1 MKKIEGFYTAIITP
15 FLENGE
21 VDYEG
26 LRQLIR
32 FQIAGGVDGIVAL
45 GTTGE
50 APTLSAKEKE
60 NIIAISREETQGKVL
75 LMVGTGNYSTTKTIE
90 ETRIAKWLGADSVL
104 IVTPYYNRPTQ
115 EGIFLHFKAVAEAV
129 EIPIMVYNI
138 QSRTGQNICTETL
151 YRLAQLPQ
159 ISSVK
164 EASGSIAQMIEVF
177 EQISRL
183 RKDFTLLSG
192 DDLLTVPSM
201 ALGGRGII
209 SVIGNVVPIHVR
221 ELVDACNRGDF
232 AKAREIHYRLLPI
245 VKLAFL
251 ETNPIPVK
259 GLMSRAGLPA
269 GGCRL
274 PLCNLTQQS
283 ETIFNEALSKS
294 DVNAIIQEN
303 KALYEQVGD
312 KVTVG

>member
-1 MKKIEGFYTAIITP
+1 MKRIEGFYTAIVTP

-21 VDYEG
+21 VDYDG

-32 FQIAGGVDGIVAL
+32 LQIAAGVDGIVAL

-60 NIIAISREETQGKVL
+60 NIIAISREETQGKIY
-75 LMVGTGNYSTTKTIE
+75 LMVGTGNYSTNKTIE

-115 EGIFLHFKAVAEAV
+115 EGIYLHFKAVAEAV

-151 YRLAQLPQ
+151 YRLAQIPQ
-159 ISSVK
+159 ICSVK
-164 EASGSIAQMIEVF
+164 EASGSVPQMIEVF

-201 ALGGRGII
+201 SLGGKGVI
-209 SVIGNVVPIHVR
+209 SVIGNIVPLQVR
-221 ELVDACNRGDF
+221 ELVDACLRGDYT
-232 AKAREIHYRLLPI
+232 KAREIHYKLLPI
-245 VKLAFL
+245 VKLAFI

-259 GLMSRAGLPA
+259 AMMNQSGIQVGK
-269 GGCRL
+269 CRL
-274 PLCNLTQQS
+274 PLCDLTQANQQLL
-283 ETIFNEALSKS
+283 NEALNRPEIAALIS
-294 DVNAIIQEN
+294 EN
-303 KALYEQVGD
+303 LGM
-312 KVTVG
+312 VTFSG

>member
-21 VDYEG
+21 VDYDG

-32 FQIAGGVDGIVAL
+32 FQVAAGVDGIVAL

-60 NIIAISREETQGKVL
+60 NIIAISREETQGKVF
-75 LMVGTGNYSTTKTIE
+75 LMVGTGNYSTNKTIE

-115 EGIFLHFKAVAEAV
+115 EGIYLHFKAVAEAV

-151 YRLAQLPQ
+151 YRLAQIPQ

-209 SVIGNVVPIHVR
+209 SVIGNIVPLQVR

-232 AKAREIHYRLLPI
+232 AKAREIHYKLLPI
-245 VKLAFL
+245 VKMAFL

-259 GLMSRAGLPA
+259 AMMNLAGLPA

-274 PLCNLTQQS
+274 PLCDLTAQNAAFVKES
-283 ETIFNEALSKS
+283 FSNDAIR
-294 DVNAIIQEN
+294 AIIEEN
-303 KALYEQVGD
+303 VELFSVPVG
-312 KVTVG
+312 

>member
-32 FQIAGGVDGIVAL
+32 FQIAAGADGIAAL
-45 GTTGE
+45 GSTGE

-60 NIIAISREETQGKVL
+60 NIIRISREETQGKIL
-75 LMVGTGNYSTTKTIE
+75 LMVGTGNYSTNKTIE

-115 EGIFLHFKAVAEAV
+115 EGIYLHFKAVAEAV
-129 EIPIMVYNI
+129 DIPIMVYNI

-151 YRLAQLPQ
+151 YRLAQIPQ
-159 ISSVK
+159 IRSVK
-164 EASGSIAQMIEVF
+164 EASGSIPQMIEVL
-177 EQISRL
+177 EQIARL
-183 RKDFTLLSG
+183 RKDFTMLSG
-192 DDLLTVPSM
+192 DDLFTLPSM

-209 SVIGNVVPIHVR
+209 SVIGNIVPLHVR
-221 ELVDACNRGDF
+221 ELVDACMRGDYS
-232 AKAREIHYRLLPI
+232 KAREIHYKLLPI
-245 VKLAFL
+245 MKMAFL
-251 ETNPIPVK
+251 ETNPIPIK
-259 GLMSRAGLPA
+259 AMMGRFEMPE

-274 PLCNLTQQS
+274 PLCNLTAQT
-283 ETIFNEALSKS
+283 E
-294 DVNAIIQEN
+294 AIITNDLARNDIGQIFETN
-303 KALYEQVGD
+303 ISLYRQLGEPVLS
-312 KVTVG
+312 